1 MTGRHGPGGGHHQR
15 ISSRTADTI
24 QDFGD
29 VRGARCRA
37 LQIEVSRCRLV
48 VVAALAIVGDDALDL
63 GGITHSEGIA
73 GNGDS
78 VEFFFVVVIAG
89 LAHHQKKARQE
100 NGPHGEN
107 GPDGEN
113 GPYGEDG
120 SNGGEGREWIFHTG
134 QGKGSLAKISLG

>member
-15 ISSRTADTI
+15 IPSRTADTI

-37 LQIEVSRCRLV
+37 LQIEVPRCRLV

-89 LAHHQKKARQE
+89 LAHNQKKARQE
-100 NGPHGEN
+100 NR
-107 GPDGEN
+107 PDGEN
-113 GPYGEDG
+113 VPD
-120 SNGGEGREWIFHTG
+120 GGEGREWIFHAG
-134 QGKGSLAKISLG
+134 QGEGSLAKISLG

>member
-1 MTGRHGPGGGHHQR
+1 M
-15 ISSRTADTI
+15 
-24 QDFGD
+24 
-29 VRGARCRA
+29 
-37 LQIEVSRCRLV
+37 
-48 VVAALAIVGDDALDL
+48 AALAIVGDDTLDL

-89 LAHHQKKARQE
+89 LAHNQKKARQE

-113 GPYGEDG
+113 SPDGENVLDG
-120 SNGGEGREWIFHTG
+120 DEGMEWIFHAG
-134 QGKGSLAKISLG
+134 QA